1 MDRIAFEAE
10 LRRDGYD
17 EIVDARLFPDHK
29 PGDHSHPYDV
39 RALILEGEFTI
50 AVNGEPRTYRPGDI
64 FALDAKRRHSE
75 WTGPNGVTYL
85 AGRRHGAGSS
95 KRASA

>member
-1 MDRIAFEAE
+1 MGKAEFEAE

-17 EIVDARLFPDHK
+17 EVVDARLSPDHK

-50 AVNGEPRTYRPGDI
+50 AVEGQARTYRPGDI

-75 WTGPNGVTYL
+75 WTGPNGVSYL
-85 AGRRHGAGSS
+85 AGRRHGAGSR
-95 KRASA
+95 KRESA